1 MVFGEAKIDLE
12 EDILFVQE
20 RKATTQYII
29 VLDTRDMLLWDDV
42 EKWWMYENETLFQ
55 YISYLNL

>member
-42 EKWWMYENETLFQ
+42 EK
-55 YISYLNL
+55 